1 MKDNY
6 THLTILL
13 DSSGSM
19 AGCWNETIVSINNL
33 IEEQKKVS
41 GEMTLSLHTFSK
53 KMKTPLSLVD
63 IQSISKLDVGYPDG
77 FTALHDNFCFAVD
90 GLGKSLSSLDESK
103 RPSKILFVVITDG
116 EENSSIVHTIA
127 HSKQRVQL
135 QRDVYK
141 WNFMFMG
148 ADFSTDKTAESLN
161 LSKSFSWKYDK
172 SKTTDSFVRASNLV
186 SNYRNSQSNIL
197 SPEMV
202 DKEKDVTN

>member
-53 KMKTPLSLVD
+53 QMKTPLNLVD
-63 IQSISKLDVGYPDG
+63 IQTISKLDVGFPDG

-90 GLGKSLSSLDESK
+90 GLGKNLSEMPESK

-116 EENSSIVHTIA
+116 EENSSIVHTIE
-127 HSKQRVQL
+127 HSKQKVQL

-148 ADFSTDKTAESLN
+148 ADFSTDKTVEALDLN
-161 LSKSFSWKYDK
+161 KSFSWNYNK
-172 SKTTDSFVRASNLV
+172 SDTADSICRASNLV
-186 SNYRNSQSNIL
+186 KNYRNSHSNIL
-197 SPEMV
+197 SADMV
-202 DKEKDVTN
+202 DDVKKV